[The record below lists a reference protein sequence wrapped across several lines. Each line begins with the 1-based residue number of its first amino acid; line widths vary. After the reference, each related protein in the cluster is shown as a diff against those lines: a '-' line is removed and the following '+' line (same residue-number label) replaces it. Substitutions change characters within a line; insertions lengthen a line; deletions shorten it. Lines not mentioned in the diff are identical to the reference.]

1 MAKRDQSGLAPL
13 ILVGIIGIAVGKCSG
28 GSNDAN
34 TAPQALISSSDAA
47 IEAASTTL
55 YVQTRSL
62 NCRASPMRKSPIL
75 AKFRR
80 GEQVTITR
88 YERDWA
94 LVPRAPDPDCW
105 VARQNLTDTTPSSQ
119 SPAMAAVPVAA
130 STRNLIERAEDGPSC
145 GAKWKCG
152 QMNSCEEANFY
163 LNQCGLGRLD
173 GDGDGVP
180 CESIC

>member
-1 MAKRDQSGLAPL
+1 MAKSDQSGWAPL
-13 ILVGIIGIAVGKCSG
+13 ILVGIIGLAVGKCSG

-34 TAPQALISSSDAA
+34 TTPQSLISSSEAA
-47 IEAASTTL
+47 IDAASTSL

-62 NCRASPMRKSPIL
+62 NCRASPMRKASIL

-80 GEQVTITR
+80 GDLVTINR
-88 YERDWA
+88 YEKDWA

-105 VARQNLTDTTPSSQ
+105 VARQNLAEAAPSSQ
-119 SPAMAAVPVAA
+119 SPAMAAVPAA
-130 STRNLIERAEDGPSC
+130 APARNFIEQADDGPSC

-152 QMNSCEEANFY
+152 QMNSCEEANYY